1 MAVNVTPGLVIPEP
15 SDYSSCE
22 DDHVTYFTDLHQPDN
37 NLPEPARTIDK
48 LLNNLVD
55 RAWEVISKQ
64 EKTEKNAQAPRQ
76 IPVLNATKEMKL
88 PARTNCIVCSE
99 DGLYLF
105 VGHAH
110 GLSVISTS
118 TLTCVKTWQN
128 ERVELT
134 SISCASLGNITHL
147 LCSVDDMGIARLFV
161 HHMENIYLIKIINET
176 EDINHRNICAKFEVS
191 RRGDFGAAVMMCKF
205 CIEIWV
211 FIYKNKII
219 VSCESTDLLMLL
231 LYIFNVTEASG
242 SVWLDVYRFPQDVW
256 FKELETKRAT
266 QSPGATEAKLSP
278 IVLLMKIKPPEI
290 PAGSSLKSP
299 SEVLQKTEEGTIIGS
314 GQNHLISS
322 HQWEN
327 QNVAFR
333 KMFVKYLS
341 SSSMRPSQQK
351 AEGPSNCTCHFLL
364 HEGFYSIPGEIKAA
378 KDIPIAMCLWWNGS
392 HNLLQYLLLKKEK
405 DSEPRPDVLW
415 PNSQEILC
423 SAVSACTRFIVLGL
437 DGQLVTIWDRRF
449 GCPYANIVIPGD
461 SAICRMKLLLQSQL
475 PVTPL
480 LQGPFLPTL
489 QLVLTCRSGECY
501 SVTASRGEDM
511 CTVPLIERPADPS
524 CAVSVAVPVPF
535 LKCLILLMQRNGQV
549 SIWEMEDGAPVFI
562 LNLPHTHVLSSLRE
576 PVYVLEPTQQNLYI
590 TGNRKTPLAKVT
602 DRGEDESSLF
612 IFSFSECSLM
622 DLYHVKRPAVAEKE
636 TRAALSDL
644 EEACNFY
651 FQERADS
658 WKERN
663 RNLPFQWEQLP
674 KHAIK

>member
-1 MAVNVTPGLVIPEP
+1 MAVNVTPGLEIPEP

-22 DDHVTYFTDLHQPDN
+22 DDHDVTYFTDLHQPDN

-48 LLNNLVD
+48 LLKNHVD
-55 RAWEVISKQ
+55 SAWEVISKQ
-64 EKTEKNAQAPRQ
+64 EKIEKDAQSPRQ
-76 IPVLNATKEMKL
+76 FPVLNATKEMKL

-105 VGHAH
+105 LGHAH

-134 SISCASLGNITHL
+134 SISFASLGNVTHL
-147 LCSVDDMGIARLFV
+147 LCTVDDMGIARLFV

-176 EDINHRNICAKFEVS
+176 EDINQRNICAKFEVS
-191 RRGDFGAAVMMCKF
+191 RRGDFGAAVMM
-205 CIEIWV
+205 
-211 FIYKNKII
+211 
-219 VSCESTDLLMLL
+219 SSD
-231 LYIFNVTEASG
+231 

-256 FKELETKRAT
+256 FKELETKQAT
-266 QSPGATEAKLSP
+266 QSPWATEAKLSP

-290 PAGSSLKSP
+290 PAGTSLKSP

-322 HQWEN
+322 QQWEN
-327 QNVAFR
+327 QDVAFR

-351 AEGPSNCTCHFLL
+351 AEVPSNCTCHFLL
-364 HEGFYSIPGEIKAA
+364 HEGFYSIPGEMKAA

-392 HNLLQYLLLKKEK
+392 HNLLQYLLLKKDK

-415 PNSQEILC
+415 PSSQEILC

-449 GCPYANIVIPGD
+449 GCPFANIVIPGD

-475 PVTPL
+475 SVTHL

-501 SVTASRGEDM
+501 SVTASRGEDT

-524 CAVSVAVPVPF
+524 SSVSVAVPVPF
-535 LKCLILLMQRNGQV
+535 LKCLVLLMQRNGQV
-549 SIWEMEDGAPVFI
+549 SIWEMEDGAPMFI

-576 PVYVLEPTQQNLYI
+576 PVYVLEPIQQNLYI

-622 DLYHVKRPAVAEKE
+622 DLYRVKTPAVAEKD
-636 TRAALSDL
+636 TRATLSGL

-674 KHAIK
+674 KHVIK